1 VPALD
6 QWHIYLPQ
14 LPPQAC
20 AISHVNTRQT
30 PPVTNSPRIP
40 RTFRLIAEN
49 DDFVVVDKPP
59 FLEAHPTG
67 PNGRFTLWTGLR
79 ELLAFEIIN
88 GGQVSII
95 NRLDRETSGLTLVA
109 KKRAAARHL
118 HGLMARRAIE
128 KEYLAIAWGWP
139 EADEFSVDVPLLRQ
153 GSRQPSRVYL
163 KQCAHPDGAP
173 ARTQFRVERRFT
185 RKQPG
190 TGQFSLVRALPATG
204 RTHQI
209 RVHLAHCGHP
219 IVGDKLYGP
228 DEACYLEFIRTG
240 WTSSLALRLL
250 LPRHALHAAELRIP
264 TCGLNWSSPLP
275 SDLATWMAT

>member
-1 VPALD
+1 MTIRESPT
-6 QWHIYLPQ
+6 
-14 LPPQAC
+14 
-20 AISHVNTRQT
+20 NR
-30 PPVTNSPRIP
+30 PVTNSPQIT

-118 HGLMARRAIE
+118 HGLMAKREIK
-128 KEYLAIAWGWP
+128 KEYLAIVWGWP
-139 EADEFSVDVPLLRQ
+139 EVDEFTVDSPLLRQ
-153 GSRQPSRVYL
+153 GARQPSPVYL
-163 KQCAHPDGAP
+163 KQCVHAEGAP
-173 ARTQFRVERRFT
+173 ARTDFKVERRFT
-185 RKQPG
+185 HHRPELG
-190 TGQFSLVRALPATG
+190 RFSLVRAVPFTG

-240 WTSSLALRLL
+240 WTPSLAARLL
-250 LPRHALHAAELRIP
+250 LPRHALHAADLRIP
-264 TCGLNWSSPLP
+264 SCGLNWSSPLP
-275 SDLATWMAT
+275 SDLDAWV

>member
-1 VPALD
+1 MPA
-6 QWHIYLPQ
+6 PF
-14 LPPQAC
+14 PR
-20 AISHVNTRQT
+20 VNTLQT
-30 PPVTNSPRIP
+30 PAEATNSPRVA
-40 RTFRLIAEN
+40 RTFGLIAEN
-49 DDFVVVDKPP
+49 DDFIVVDKPP

-67 PNGRFTLWTGLR
+67 PNDRFTLWTGLR
-79 ELLAFEIIN
+79 QLLAFEIVN

-109 KKRAAARHL
+109 KNRAAARHL
-118 HGLMARRAIE
+118 HGLMASRAIE
-128 KEYLAIAWGWP
+128 KEYLAIVWGWP
-139 EADEFSVDVPLLRQ
+139 EEDQFTVDVPLLRQ

-163 KQCAHPDGAP
+163 KQCPHVDGAM
-173 ARTQFRVERRFT
+173 ARTEFRVERRFT

-264 TCGLNWSSPLP
+264 TCALNWSSPLP